1 MFRFG
6 RHAFA
11 KLWMAG
17 DLKTLIICHT
27 TIVIADVAESIYTL
41 CHPCVLSKDLHS
53 EICVTPFTTILVVQC
68 VKVGIMYCA
77 LSWGIFKS
85 VWAPEIFSRYLG
97 MNFSG
102 NVFPMSEETETCAV
116 VSRNW
121 AAAASCDVFEDTVQ
135 VSALLPA
142 NPSPAPPTNTM
153 LIMQI
158 LIIII
163 LIISQLT
170 RPHGEDR

>member
-1 MFRFG
+1 MNCFCSMLSFG
-6 RHAFA
+6 RHAFT

-27 TIVIADVAESIYTL
+27 TILVADVAESIYTL
-41 CHPCVLSKDLHS
+41 CNPCVLSKNLHS
-53 EICVTPFTTILVVQC
+53 EICVTPLTTILAVQC

-97 MNFSG
+97 MNCSR
-102 NVFPMSEETETCAV
+102 NVLPMSGEIETCAA
-116 VSRNW
+116 VSRSW

-135 VSALLPA
+135 VSAVLLA
-142 NPSPAPPTNTM
+142 SPSPAPPC
-153 LIMQI
+153 Q
-158 LIIII
+158 
-163 LIISQLT
+163 
-170 RPHGEDR
+170 